1 MIQQRLAAQAAAAAA
16 VTTRTQRHLPV
27 PAGER
32 WTPNETAAR
41 NATADTLRSFQL
53 KVCEKRV
60 RTSSPCR
67 LPVSA
72 MTRVELLAE
81 LTLAVPH
88 ASFQPAAPRNSHSRH
103 SELGVQ
109 DRDDVKKARIW
120 ESSSKPSATKK
131 TRLPEQHLNQ
141 RQAAAL
147 HLPPALLHP

>member
-1 MIQQRLAAQAAAAAA
+1 
-16 VTTRTQRHLPV
+16 
-27 PAGER
+27 
-32 WTPNETAAR
+32 
-41 NATADTLRSFQL
+41 
-53 KVCEKRV
+53 
-60 RTSSPCR
+60 
-67 LPVSA
+67 